1 MRDME
6 PENVVSKSQLGLLAE
21 RLDTSPAIVQFV
33 LPAGCARVEVGEG
46 LGEQPARDSCHRRE
60 PTPDTTNDIR
70 LYLQTGA

>member
-6 PENVVSKSQLGLLAE
+6 AENVVSNSQVGLMAE
-21 RLDTSPAIVQFV
+21 RLGTRPATVQFV
-33 LPAGCARVEVGEG
+33 LPAGCARVEVEEG

-60 PTPDTTNDIR
+60 PTPDTTNDMR